1 MLYFRCPK
9 NFTPGMKNKL
19 LPIVGAVLLFAS
31 CKETAPPIDF
41 GPKASDT
48 SYMASPETAQQ
59 RMVVIE
65 EFTGVTCPNC
75 PAGHTVLK
83 AIKDAHPGQIAAIGI
98 QPFNVNQAK
107 PCEGPEAITQHDNR
121 TQVGTDVG
129 NNVFGGISSI
139 PMAGIDRSVFNGS
152 LLVDRNNWTG
162 TVNNRLAQP
171 TAANVSITSTY
182 NTATRQAVIKVRV
195 AYTSAVSKSQSLT
208 VALIEN
214 DVVDAQ
220 EGVQPTGWDQNYN
233 HQHVLRDI
241 LTAPTG
247 SAILTNVS
255 TKQPGQVYERIFV
268 YNVNAA
274 WNPDECE
281 IVAFVSNNQG
291 ADKEIVQGAEA
302 HLK

>member
-1 MLYFRCPK
+1 
-9 NFTPGMKNKL
+9 MKNNL

-48 SYMASPETAQQ
+48 SYTATPETPQQ

-83 AIKDAHPGQIAAIGI
+83 AIEDANAGRIVSIGI
-98 QPFNVNQAK
+98 QAFGVNQAK
-107 PCEGPEAITQHDNR
+107 PAEGPEAVTRHDNR
-121 TQVGTDVG
+121 TQAGTDVG
-129 NNVFGGISSI
+129 NNIFGGISAI
-139 PMAGIDRSVFNGS
+139 PVAGIDRSLFNGG

-162 TVNNRLAQP
+162 TVNNRLAMATP
-171 TAANVSITSTY
+171 ANVSITSTY
-182 NTATRQAVIKVRV
+182 NTSTRQAVIKVHV
-195 AYTSAVSKSQSLT
+195 AYTSAVAKAQNLT
-208 VALIEN
+208 VALTESNI
-214 DVVDAQ
+214 VDAQ
-220 EGVQPTGWDQNYN
+220 EGVQPTGWDQDYV
-233 HQHVLRDI
+233 HKYVLRDI

-247 SAILTNVS
+247 SAILTNQSV
-255 TKQPGQVYERIFV
+255 KQPGQVYERIFV
-268 YNVNAA
+268 YDVNAA
-274 WNPDECE
+274 WNADTCE